1 MSCLAALNRSEKP
14 VNATII
20 NIKPN
25 ELVTPTSEVKFRK
38 KGPKYLEMN
47 QLDKIE
53 IIIVRM
59 FLK

>member
-1 MSCLAALNRSEKP
+1 MKYIIATT
-14 VNATII
+14 NATII